1 MILDSEK
8 IQKKIKRMALEI
20 AERNYN
26 EAEILLIGIARTGML
41 LAQSVHASL
50 KGVFPG
56 KTSLL
61 ELTMDKRNPT
71 SIQLSDDRDLA
82 GKTIVLIDDVA
93 NSGRTML
100 YALKP
105 LLKNFPAKI
114 ETLALV
120 ERAHKQ
126 FPIEVNYVG
135 IKVSTT
141 KDEYIA
147 VLTQGDEI
155 TGAEISAK
163 N

>member
-1 MILDSEK
+1 
-8 IQKKIKRMALEI
+8 
-20 AERNYN
+20 
-26 EAEILLIGIARTGML
+26 
-41 LAQSVHASL
+41 
-50 KGVFPG
+50 
-56 KTSLL
+56 
-61 ELTMDKRNPT
+61 MDKRNPT